1 MGVPGSTSAAYQHQA
16 VICTP
21 NSCEAP
27 TPSNWVERELN
38 GMRFFFNLV
47 SGGQSMTR
55 PFDGTIANVHPQGGC
70 AEGPWINYSS
80 TCSPRCGDH
89 YGPSETELTC
99 NGIRLSASGITTF
112 VPEPP
117 PPPVSLV
124 IRNEHFLT

>member
-1 MGVPGSTSAAYQHQA
+1 MIILSDHELIYGQ

-55 PFDGTIANVHPQGGC
+55 PFDGARNRSNAASC
-70 AEGPWINYSS
+70 
-80 TCSPRCGDH
+80 C
-89 YGPSETELTC
+89 
-99 NGIRLSASGITTF
+99 RLRK
-112 VPEPP
+112 V
-117 PPPVSLV
+117 VSKRPDAL
-124 IRNEHFLT
+124 H

>member
-1 MGVPGSTSAAYQHQA
+1 MILSGCEDGGTLGSSLCDLGCQEGYTASEPVQGTCLGVPGSISAAYQHQA

-55 PFDGTIANVHPQGGC
+55 PFDGAQPSICSLA
-70 AEGPWINYSS
+70 GP
-80 TCSPRCGDH
+80 
-89 YGPSETELTC
+89 L
-99 NGIRLSASGITTF
+99 
-112 VPEPP
+112 
-117 PPPVSLV
+117 
-124 IRNEHFLT
+124 